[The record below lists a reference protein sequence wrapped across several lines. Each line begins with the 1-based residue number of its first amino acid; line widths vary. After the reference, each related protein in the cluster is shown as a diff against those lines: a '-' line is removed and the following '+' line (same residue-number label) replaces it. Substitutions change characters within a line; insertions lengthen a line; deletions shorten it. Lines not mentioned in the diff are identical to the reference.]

1 MPFGFCEKSRHHG
14 PNTGAKMRKL
24 LAVAAAMLLLAPL
37 AEAQAPREKIII
49 DTDIGD
55 DIDDAFAVALALSS
69 PEFEV
74 LGFSASFGDTETRA
88 KMLDRMLGEL
98 GHSDIPVAMGTP
110 VDVNRNAFTQR
121 RYAEANTFRRANHA
135 SSVDFVLDQARKYP
149 HQVTL
154 VAIGPLPNVGAM
166 ISKDPAAFRLLKKV
180 VIMGGSIR
188 TMTDPY
194 GVAAPIAPH
203 PEWNIKNDIAGA
215 KKLFE
220 SGVPLQV
227 LPLDS
232 TANLKMHEVARTA
245 LFAHGSMMTN
255 ILAGLY
261 YEWSQYTRSP
271 TPTLYDPMTLAS
283 MLEPSLCP
291 LTPLHLTVDD
301 AGNTKETPGA
311 PNAQVCLHS
320 DADAFLQFYVRRVTS
335 H

>member
-1 MPFGFCEKSRHHG
+1 M
-14 PNTGAKMRKL
+14 KL
-24 LAVAAAMLLLAPL
+24 LAIAAALLLASP
-37 AEAQAPREKIII
+37 AMAQAPVTAREKIII

-74 LGFSASFGDTETRA
+74 LGFSASFGDTPTRA

-98 GHSDIPVAMGTP
+98 GRSDIPVAMGIP

-121 RYAEANTFRRANHA
+121 RYAEGGQFARSQHPNSA
-135 SSVDFVLDQARKYP
+135 DFVLGEARKFP

-166 ISKDPAAFRLLKKV
+166 IDRDPAGFRLLKRV

-194 GVAAPIAPH
+194 GGTPPIAPH
-203 PEWNIKNDIAGA
+203 PEWNIKNDIGAA
-215 KKLFE
+215 KKLFAA
-220 SGVPLQV
+220 GVPLQV

-232 TANLKMHEVARTA
+232 TANLKLHEVARTA
-245 LFAHGSMMTN
+245 LFAHGSMTTN

-271 TPTLYDPMTLAS
+271 TPTLYDPMTLVS
-283 MLEPSLCP
+283 LLRPSLCP
-291 LTPLHLTVDD
+291 LTPLHITVDD
-301 AGNTKETPGA
+301 AGNTIEAPGA

-320 DADAFLQFYVRRVTS
+320 DADAFLHFYVQRVTS

>member
-1 MPFGFCEKSRHHG
+1 
-14 PNTGAKMRKL
+14 L
-24 LAVAAAMLLLAPL
+24 
-37 AEAQAPREKIII
+37 
-49 DTDIGD
+49 
-55 DIDDAFAVALALSS
+55 ALALSS

-74 LGFSASFGDTETRA
+74 LGFSASFGDTPTRV

-98 GHSDIPVAMGTP
+98 GHSDIPVAIGMEA
-110 VDVNRNAFTQR
+110 DVNRNAFTQR

-135 SSVDFVLDQARKYP
+135 ASVDFVLQQARKYP

-154 VAIGPLPNVGAM
+154 VAVGPLPNVGAM
-166 ISKDPAAFRLLKKV
+166 IAKDPAAFRLLKKV

-188 TMTDPY
+188 TMNDPF
-194 GVAAPIAPH
+194 GVAAAIAPH

-220 SGVPLQV
+220 AGVPLQV

-232 TANLKMHEVARTA
+232 TANLKMHEMARTA

-261 YEWSQYTRSP
+261 YEWRAATKNP
-271 TPTLYDPMTLAS
+271 TPILYDPMTLAS

-291 LTPLHLTVDD
+291 LTPMHITVDD
-301 AGNTKETPGA
+301 AGNTKETLGA

-320 DADAFLQFYVRRVTS
+320 DADAFLQFYVRRVTA

>member
-1 MPFGFCEKSRHHG
+1 MRRFIGIAMAGFFI
-14 PNTGAKMRKL
+14 
-24 LAVAAAMLLLAPL
+24 AAAM
-37 AEAQAPREKIII
+37 AEAQPSPEKIII

-69 PEFEV
+69 PEFQV
-74 LGFSASFGDTETRA
+74 LGFSASFADTPARA

-98 GHSDIPVAMGTP
+98 GRSDIPVAQGVP
-110 VDVNRNAFTQR
+110 ANVNLTAFTQR
-121 RYAEANTFRRANHA
+121 RYAEAGTFARATHPG
-135 SSVDFVLDQARKYP
+135 SVDFILDQARKYP
-149 HQVTL
+149 GQVTL
-154 VAIGPLPNVGAM
+154 VAIGPLPNVGAA
-166 ISKDPAAFRLLKKV
+166 IDKDPAAFRKLKRV

-215 KKLFE
+215 QKLFA

-232 TANLKMHEVARTA
+232 TANLKLHEVARTA

-261 YEWSQYTRSP
+261 YEWSAATRSP
-271 TPTLYDPMTLAS
+271 TPILYDPMTLAS
-283 MLEPSLCP
+283 LLDPALCP
-291 LTPLHLTVDD
+291 LTPMHLTVDE

-311 PNAQVCLHS
+311 PNAQVCLKS
-320 DADAFLQFYVRRVTS
+320 DADAFLHFYVKRVAG

>member
-1 MPFGFCEKSRHHG
+1 LVFAAKAAIMVQIQ
-14 PNTGAKMRKL
+14 GAKMRKL
-24 LAVAAAMLLLAPL
+24 LAVAAAALLLTPL
-37 AEAQAPREKIII
+37 AEAQPAREKIII

-74 LGFSASFGDTETRA
+74 LGFSASFGDTPTRA

-121 RYAEANTFRRANHA
+121 RYAEGGQFSRTGHP

-166 ISKDPAAFRLLKKV
+166 ITKDPAAFRLLKKV

-194 GVAAPIAPH
+194 GVTAPIAPH

-215 KKLFE
+215 QKLFD

-261 YEWSQYTRSP
+261 YEWSQATRSP

-291 LTPLHLTVDD
+291 LTPLHLTVDE
-301 AGNTKETPGA
+301 AGNTKETQGP

-320 DADAFLQFYVRRVTS
+320 DAGAFLQFYVRRVTS